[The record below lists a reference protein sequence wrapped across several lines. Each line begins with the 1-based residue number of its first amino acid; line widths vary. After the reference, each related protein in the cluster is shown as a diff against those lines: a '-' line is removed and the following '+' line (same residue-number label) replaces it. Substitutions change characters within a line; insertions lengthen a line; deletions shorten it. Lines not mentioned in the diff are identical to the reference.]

1 MYRPRDTNMGDF
13 WFLEGPDALHMYY
26 LEFAIPARDEFAEEG
41 IGHATSTDGIHWVEQ
56 ERVIGRG
63 AAGEWDDAAIF
74 TGSAIEVGGR
84 YYMLYT
90 GLTRADKCQRIGLLT
105 SDDLYHWRR
114 HPANPVL
121 EPDPRWYETL
131 ADVDAETWVA
141 WRDPFLYRHEAEDAC
156 YAYITATERADRPRH
171 ERGCIGLARS
181 RDMVHWEA
189 LPPAAA
195 PGLYHDHEVPH
206 LFELQ
211 GRWYLLH
218 STTLWRYSEPA
229 RERKPQRWCRNG
241 THYLVAPDPLGPWEV
256 PPVDVVAGAM
266 ADSLYA
272 ARAQRVGD
280 DLLLYAW
287 GPTRRELAVPLKLD
301 ATADGSLCALY
312 WDGLDACRG
321 EPLCGPEFRALQGE
335 WQATGRMMLGA
346 ADGAAADAAAV
357 AGCGREATDL
367 IFTADVVPG
376 TAARA
381 GLGVSDGNGVL
392 AGIID
397 AARQEAAIV
406 RLCGGHGGPEGETLS
421 SIPWDVIP
429 IQSARLRL
437 VCDGEVLQFFI
448 DDEFAVAAYA
458 EGRGSGAVRL
468 VVQEG
473 TAEFRG
479 MEAHALDL

>member
-1 MYRPRDTNMGDF
+1 MYRPRETHMGDF

-26 LEFAIPARDEFAEEG
+26 LEFAIPARDKFAEEG

-63 AAGEWDDAAIF
+63 PAGAWDDAAIF

-90 GLTRADKCQRIGLLT
+90 GLTHADKCQRIGLLT

-114 HPANPVL
+114 HPGNPVL

-141 WRDPFLYRHEAEDAC
+141 WRDPFLHWHEAEAVC

-181 RDMVHWEA
+181 RDMVHWEV

-206 LFELQ
+206 LFELR

-218 STTLWRYSEPA
+218 STRLWRYSQPA

-256 PPVDVVAGAM
+256 PEVDVVAGAM

-272 ARAQRVGD
+272 ARAQWVGE

-287 GPTRRELAVPLKLD
+287 GPTRRELALPLKLD
-301 ATADGSLCALY
+301 ATADGKLCALY
-312 WDGLDACRG
+312 WDGLDACQG
-321 EPLCGPEFRALQGE
+321 EPLCDPGFRALQGE
-335 WQATGRMMLGA
+335 WQTTGRMMLGA
-346 ADGAAADAAAV
+346 ADGGAAIAV
-357 AGCGREATDL
+357 GEGTAEDL
-367 IFTADVVPG
+367 NCVAEIVPG

-381 GLGVSDGNGVL
+381 GLGVADGDDLV
-392 AGIID
+392 AAVID
-397 AARQEAAIV
+397 AARQEAAII
-406 RLCGGHGGPEGETLS
+406 RLSGGHGGPHGETLS
-421 SIPWDVIP
+421 SVPWDVIP
-429 IQSARLRL
+429 VHPVHLRL
-437 VCDGEVLQFFI
+437 LCDGEVLQLFI

-458 EGRGSGAVRL
+458 EGREAGRVCL
-468 VVQEG
+468 LVQEG
-473 TAEFRG
+473 TAEFRD
-479 MEAHALDL
+479 MAAYALKL